1 MDDYILF
8 YPESDRFPELTLRH
22 CGYEECVPGH
32 SYGPAVRSVYLIH
45 IIVRGHGVFMANQQT
60 FHLGE
65 GDGFL
70 IVPEMQT
77 YYRADDKDPWTYCWV
92 AFLGTRAEE
101 VLRDI
106 GLSRENP
113 IFHGCR
119 PARVQEI
126 VAGMFHNRELTRS
139 NQYLNQSLLYRFFS
153 VLLDDIEVRIGTH
166 TTRNRIVGEAVHY
179 IEKCYSDPSIR
190 VAEIAK
196 RVNVERG
203 YLYTLFM
210 KNLGV
215 SPQEYLL
222 RFRLTKASDLLN
234 HTDLSIDKITVEC
247 GYQDTAT
254 FSKAFRK
261 MFGIPPGKFR
271 KEIRERMKTGLEPPD
286 IVILADPRFP
296 GSAAGKT

>member
-8 YPESDRFPELTLRH
+8 YPESDRFPDLTLRH

-45 IIVRGHGVFMANQQT
+45 IIIRGHGTFMANQQT
-60 FHLGE
+60 FRLGE

-92 AFLGTRAEE
+92 AFLGNRAED

-126 VAGMFHNRELTRS
+126 VSMMFQNREITRS

-166 TTRNRIVGEAVHY
+166 TSRNRIVG
-179 IEKCYSDPSIR
+179 
-190 VAEIAK
+190 
-196 RVNVERG
+196 
-203 YLYTLFM
+203 
-210 KNLGV
+210 
-215 SPQEYLL
+215 
-222 RFRLTKASDLLN
+222 
-234 HTDLSIDKITVEC
+234 
-247 GYQDTAT
+247 
-254 FSKAFRK
+254 
-261 MFGIPPGKFR
+261 
-271 KEIRERMKTGLEPPD
+271 
-286 IVILADPRFP
+286 
-296 GSAAGKT
+296 

>member
-8 YPESDRFPELTLRH
+8 YPESDRFPDLTLRH

-45 IIVRGHGVFMANQQT
+45 IIIRGHGTFMANQQT
-60 FHLGE
+60 FRLGE

-77 YYRADDKDPWTYCWV
+77 YYRADD
-92 AFLGTRAEE
+92 
-101 VLRDI
+101 
-106 GLSRENP
+106 N
-113 IFHGCR
+113 
-119 PARVQEI
+119 
-126 VAGMFHNRELTRS
+126 
-139 NQYLNQSLLYRFFS
+139 RFFS

-166 TTRNRIVGEAVHY
+166 TSRNRIVGEAVHY
-179 IEKCYSDPSIR
+179 IEECYSDPSIR

-210 KNLGV
+210 KNLGL

-222 RFRLTKASDLLN
+222 RFRLTKATDLLN

-271 KEIRERMKTGLEPPD
+271 KEIRERMRTGMEPPD
-286 IVILADPRFP
+286 IVIRTNPDLP
-296 GSAAGKT
+296 GS